1 MFDDNEEEEEGKD
14 IVVNMYWCFVRD
26 KYGVLGVLFILFY

>member
-14 IVVNMYWCFVRD
+14 IAANMYWCFVRD
-26 KYGVLGVLFILFY
+26 KHGVLGVLSTLSH